1 MFWKHKPLNRAENW
15 LLYVRSCLFHIHS
28 KTACRGFESF
38 CPCQRRCLAASLIG
52 PEFLGIP
59 GFSCVLGWW
68 DAVWIA
74 APRGVYFAVFS
85 YLVVS
90 VSNLSVWHSINKSSK
105 FRGALPCV
113 GLLWLEIEP
122 VRDSLQTGRIFLDVV
137 HLGDLRGAVA
147 QEVGYLAR

>member
-1 MFWKHKPLNRAENW
+1 MSWKDKWLNRAENW
-15 LLYVRSCLFHIHS
+15 LVYVIPCFFHIHS

-38 CPCQRRCLAASLIG
+38 CPCQRHG

-68 DAVWIA
+68 DAVYDA
-74 APRGVYFAVFS
+74 ALYGVYFALFS

-90 VSNLSVWHSINKSSK
+90 VSNFSVWHSINKSSK

-137 HLGDLRGAVA
+137 HLGDLRCAVA
-147 QEVGYLAR
+147 QEVSYLAR